1 MNPELQKWYQ
11 ALEEADRRAQAGDA
25 QAREDAFEIADTIRK
40 LESQAATAEP
50 ADLATPA
57 LWGAAFA
64 FPAALKAGV
73 DLLRTEVPP
82 PSKATAPE
90 PAAPKAAAGLDI
102 DVDRQFE
109 GTPGPGGTGRQR
121 QTTYNVRTQEISE
134 QDKKAKQNLL
144 KLQKKGVIESADV
157 PYQIAGST
165 RSGLLLTPGA
175 KAELENAPP
184 PPRPSIKQ
192 RLSES
197 MRQAP
202 AKITQSAKEGI
213 KELPGATVR
222 GISNLPGRSTISAF
236 SGGALGADAYNYYQ
250 LAKEAEAAGDT
261 ESAAYYNS
269 MAAASAA
276 GSGAGFLGAYA
287 PTRQPKTRA
296 LAIPAAGLAIYNY
309 LQSQKGYPGPG
320 QDVGAAPPPNAGLKS
335 IMQGYAAGKKVV
347 KGGLAY
353 LAGGKKVIEG
363 AASAAKKAFA
373 PKPTS
378 VMRASEALGPHEGK
392 YLYVTESDRMRS
404 TGGDLGGVGFSKF
417 QLEDPRYAE
426 AQAAW
431 GVASK
436 PKASSIININK
447 RFPEDKVVWSPLI
460 GAPEQ
465 HRSNQ
470 HVYDMLTNEFS
481 RQASRGNLPG
491 GLREAMNQ
499 RLSNFTKYAPAK
511 LSGIDVA
518 NPEMLKNMGNTFD
531 RRAAIAEVIGG
542 QGVGGRKGQIF
553 DYPGI
558 MQEMTDPMT
567 LGAPTHSVG
576 TRLFSL
582 TGDVEHRPD
591 LHSAFPYILKGEDK
605 GVAFNPVP
613 KELMLGD
620 WISQVKDF
628 TGREPGYMEFMRGV
642 KGGHGKP
649 YQFLDEKTLRK
660 LEAAGHKKGG
670 LV

>member
-1 MNPELQKWYQ
+1 MTDQEREEFEFRLR
-11 ALEEADRRAQAGDA
+11 LEQEAEADKGMLDKVEDYTGVSTSSPLFGGVTGAVAG
-25 QAREDAFEIADTIRK
+25 I
-40 LESQAATAEP
+40 P
-50 ADLATPA
+50 AGA
-57 LWGAAFA
+57 LIEGAAR
-64 FPAALKAGV
+64 G
-73 DLLRTEVPP
+73 
-82 PSKATAPE
+82 ATAPPPRVGGAGPGTGGE
-90 PAAPKAAAGLDI
+90 KWARNWAGMNKPGTTVPEAAAAYQRTKG
-102 DVDRQFE
+102 Q
-109 GTPGPGGTGRQR
+109 GPITSK
-121 QTTYNVRTQEISE
+121 VTQ
-134 QDKKAKQNLL
+134 KF
-144 KLQKKGVIESADV
+144 G
-157 PYQIAGST
+157 
-165 RSGLLLTPGA
+165 PGA
-175 KAELENAPP
+175 KLDIGSYAQAQKA
-184 PPRPSIKQ
+184 RPLTEKIISRTPESVQRVGRAVAGAGSKIPKWLGRGVAGASAGYQGVDAANRFKQ
-192 RLSES
+192 GDYL
-197 MRQAP
+197 
-202 AKITQSAKEGI
+202 G
-213 KELPGATVR
+213 GA
-222 GISNLPGRSTISAF
+222 ISGL
-236 SGGALGADAYNYYQ
+236 GALG
-250 LAKEAEAAGDT
+250 
-261 ESAAYYNS
+261 
-269 MAAASAA
+269 
-276 GSGAGFLGAYA
+276 SGAALI
-287 PTRQPKTRA
+287 PHPLTRGIGTV
-296 LAIPAAGLAIYNY
+296 
-309 LQSQKGYPGPG
+309 
-320 QDVGAAPPPNAGLKS
+320 VGAGAPFLNELIDRYRRPEEKVS
-335 IMQGYAAGKKVV
+335 EYA
-347 KGGLAY
+347 KGGLAH
-353 LAGGKKVIEG
+353 LAGGKKVIEE

-373 PKPTS
+373 PKSTS

-447 RFPEDKVVWSPLI
+447 RFPEDKVIWSPLI